1 MKKKVKI
8 EDVEFA
14 LTKNQIDANKAKQVI
29 DDLAAAL
36 NVEEE
41 PKEVKNPKEY
51 VILISDPNGIINT
64 NLVGWPIQIE
74 EGEDPATIIDK
85 ISTAAA
91 QFNNTKKGKKA
102 PLDSIGEAIEVG
114 GKFFKEN
121 SVWSKTKVPVRVI
134 ATNNQLI
141 KY

>member
-1 MKKKVKI
+1 MKKVKI
-8 EDVEFA
+8 EDVELA
-14 LTKNQIDANKAKQVI
+14 LSKNQIDANKAKQVI
-29 DDLAAAL
+29 SDLAAAL
-36 NVEEE
+36 NVEQE
-41 PKEVKNPKEY
+41 PKGPKTPKEY
-51 VILISDPNGIINT
+51 VILISDTEGVINT
-64 NLVGWPIQIE
+64 DLVGWPIQIE
-74 EGEDPATIIDK
+74 EGGDPSTILDK

-121 SVWSKTKVPVRVI
+121 AVWSKTKVPVRVI
-134 ATNNQLI
+134 VTNNQLI